1 MMTTSPNRN
10 MSNEFRERQA
20 PFIFETAPDF
30 LTFAW
35 ESDRARLTPAAL
47 IALRSLARAWKL
59 TGAEAAALMG
69 ISETT
74 WDRIKADRWKQTLT
88 QDQMMRASAMIGVFK
103 GLHLLFADDMADRW
117 VRLRNAGPVFANLT
131 PLEAM
136 IERGIP
142 GMIEIRQHVDALR
155 GGL

>member
-1 MMTTSPNRN
+1 MSQAVGLMTGGAPA
-10 MSNEFRERQA
+10 ERGTPQ
-20 PFIFETAPDF
+20 
-30 LTFAW
+30 TFAT

-47 IALRSLARAWKL
+47 IALRTLAQAWKL
-59 TGAEAAALMG
+59 TAAEAAGLLG
-69 ISETT
+69 ISATT
-74 WDRIKADRWKQTLT
+74 WDRIKGRAWKQTLS

-117 VRLRNAGPVFANLT
+117 VRLRNAGPLFANLT
-131 PLEAM
+131 PIEAM
-136 IERGIP
+136 IEHGIP

>member
-1 MMTTSPNRN
+1 MTSG
-10 MSNEFRERQA
+10 FREHQA
-20 PFIFETAPDF
+20 ALVFDAAPYA
-30 LTFAW
+30 LTFAL
-35 ESDRARLTPAAL
+35 ENDRGRLTPAAL
-47 IALRSLARAWKL
+47 IAIRGLARAWKL

-69 ISETT
+69 VSETT
-74 WDRIKADRWKQTLT
+74 WDRIKADRWRQTLS

-117 VRLRNAGPVFANLT
+117 VRLRNTGPMFGNLT
-131 PLEAM
+131 PVDAM

-142 GMIEIRQHVDALR
+142 GMIEIRHHVDALR